1 MFRYEYGN
9 DAASSL
15 LRVSITGDVQ
25 LVERVAGQADVL
37 TNPQL
42 ESGAMTQISQA
53 LDPVFQGTVTDDMTI
68 TSPNEGRRGSIT
80 VCTSGYVGVARE
92 EGPDP
97 LSGYWLVRRNDA
109 TEAASLRALAN
120 GLVAV
125 DMPQ

>member
-9 DAASSL
+9 DAAGSL
-15 LRVSITGDVQ
+15 LKVSITGDVQ
-25 LVERVAGQADVL
+25 LVERVAGQADVV

-42 ESGAMTQISQA
+42 ESGAMNQISQA
-53 LDPVFQGTVTDDMTI
+53 LDPVFQGTVTEDMTI

-109 TEAASLRALAN
+109 TEVASLRALAN